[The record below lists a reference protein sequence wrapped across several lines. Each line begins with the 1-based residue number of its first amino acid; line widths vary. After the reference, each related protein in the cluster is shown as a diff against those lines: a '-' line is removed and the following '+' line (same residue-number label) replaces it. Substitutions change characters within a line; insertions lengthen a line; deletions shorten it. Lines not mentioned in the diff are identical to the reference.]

1 MKPTK
6 TFWKH
11 RFELFDTDF
20 DADGNLRHNRLM
32 QLLQNCASFHVNSLG
47 AGWHY
52 MDEKGMLWV
61 LSKLKFSLVRP
72 ICGDNSGVTVYTW
85 CAKPTKFFSN
95 RMFEL
100 YDDNDN
106 LLCSAYS
113 SWLVID
119 RNSRKIVPGEGLVG
133 LSDEDYATETVALS
147 TDFAR
152 VRLDDGYKLAAT
164 ETVRYSM
171 LDVNK
176 HVNNTNYIT
185 FAEDAC
191 GFHGA
196 TSVEIVYHKEIVGG
210 DILLYVKQEADV
222 YYVVGEVDGTMCFT
236 VKLA

>member
-1 MKPTK
+1 M
-6 TFWKH
+6 
-11 RFELFDTDF
+11 
-20 DADGNLRHNRLM
+20 
-32 QLLQNCASFHVNSLG
+32 
-47 AGWHY
+47 
-52 MDEKGMLWV
+52 
-61 LSKLKFSLVRP
+61 
-72 ICGDNSGVTVYTW
+72 
-85 CAKPTKFFSN
+85 
-95 RMFEL
+95 
-100 YDDNDN
+100 
-106 LLCSAYS
+106 
-113 SWLVID
+113 
-119 RNSRKIVPGEGLVG
+119 G

>member
-1 MKPTK
+1 
-6 TFWKH
+6 
-11 RFELFDTDF
+11 
-20 DADGNLRHNRLM
+20 
-32 QLLQNCASFHVNSLG
+32 
-47 AGWHY
+47 

-61 LSKLKFSLVRP
+61 LSKLKFSLARP
-72 ICGDNSGVTVYTW
+72 ICDDNSGVTVYTW

-119 RNSRKIVPGEGLVG
+119 RNSRKIV
-133 LSDEDYATETVALS
+133 
-147 TDFAR
+147 
-152 VRLDDGYKLAAT
+152 
-164 ETVRYSM
+164 
-171 LDVNK
+171 
-176 HVNNTNYIT
+176 IT

>member
-20 DADGNLRHNRLM
+20 DANGNLRHNRLM
-32 QLLQNCASFHVNSLG
+32 QLLQNCASIHVNKLG

-61 LSKLKFSLVRP
+61 LSKLKFVLSSP
-72 ICGDNSGVTVYTW
+72 IRDDKDGVTVYTW
-85 CAKPTKFFSN
+85 CAKPTKYFSN

-119 RNSRKIVPGEGLVG
+119 RNSRKIVAGEGIDG
-133 LSDEDYATETVALS
+133 LNEEDYAEETADVTA
-147 TDFAR
+147 DFER
-152 VRLDDGYKLAAT
+152 VRRDEGFTLAAT
-164 ETVRYSM
+164 ETVRFSM
-171 LDVNK
+171 LDVNR

-185 FAEDAC
+185 LAEDAC
-191 GFHGA
+191 DFRFA
-196 TSVEIVYHKEIVGG
+196 KYAEIVYHKEIVGG
-210 DILLYVKQEADV
+210 DILLYVKREESIC
-222 YYVVGEVDGTMCFT
+222 YVVGEVDGTMCFT